1 MPCLDVG
8 NPKRPNYLLL
18 EFCALV
24 SLQHYTKALSSIR
37 RASLVEKSRKKPQ
50 ELIRVVTDLRA
61 AIKKSTA
68 IFDKEK
74 AQKRLTKLSGG
85 VAVKRVSKAEVEERK
100 DWVTDALNATRAV
113 WKRELF

>member
-50 ELIRVVTDLRA
+50 ELIRVVTDTRNVTGLVAPAPA
-61 AIKKSTA
+61 AGLGALTHTLGTLIPMTGAGGFATTA
-68 IFDKEK
+68 
-74 AQKRLTKLSGG
+74 
-85 VAVKRVSKAEVEERK
+85 AVIAIG
-100 DWVTDALNATRAV
+100 TAV
-113 WKRELF
+113 GSFR